1 MTRQDRRV
9 RDAQFAHSRWNRS
22 HAGELLHAARMSFA
36 RRIAVG
42 LFAVLVLAAGIRA
55 IAADPA
61 PADMRKQANTAQQKG
76 NFKDALETYQKLLD
90 DPAADK
96 AQVSRDLVNAVQC
109 LQRLG
114 REDESDKLIEKVVK
128 THAENWKLLE
138 TAAQQYQN
146 INHQGTIV
154 AGEFYRGYRRS
165 NDGKRVFTVER
176 DRIRSLQLMQDA
188 MAKALADNDKTQ
200 VAEFFFRFADML
212 LDRRYGGGAWRMQYL
227 SDLTKLPDYEEGYP
241 AYYYGGGNNRG
252 APVDAD
258 GKPVFHT
265 LPKSWEAAT
274 TDGQR
279 WRWALMQAS
288 EFNPAVAN
296 RARLVFATFLRGQFD
311 VQTMLD
317 GGYGGRRG
325 FTPRPP
331 TGVPGVPGRDSDD
344 DTRKDESGPFAVH
357 SLAEDETIARLAN
370 GIKRFKLPDEFN
382 FISILKD
389 LGEKAPGNEGES
401 SLNLLAQVFE
411 DRQQLNRAAEF
422 WIKSIAKFGKGNG
435 EWKQKRLDQI
445 VGNWGLFDNEMTNP
459 AGTEP
464 TLSYLFR
471 NGKKVTFT
479 AQSLDVIKLLDD
491 VKTYIKTR
499 PAQLTYE
506 KININDI
513 GYRIVTE
520 NQNQYI
526 KQEVARWDVELK
538 PRENHRDRRI
548 YTKLPVKDAGA
559 YLVSAKL
566 ENGNTTRVVAW
577 IADTGIVKK
586 AIDGGTYLFIADA
599 VSGAPIDKSNVSF
612 FGYQQKWLGDGRKYE
627 ISTHEFAENTDADGQ
642 VILPQNKLPDSHQWL
657 IQTTS
662 AAGRHAFI
670 GFTNLWGGG
679 RGYDYEYNMNKAFT
693 VTDRPVYRPEQT
705 VKFKTWIGQAKYDAE
720 GKSPYADKNITVQV
734 LDPRGEK
741 LIEKTYTTDQFGG
754 FEGEIP
760 LAKSATL
767 GVYGIQIVNYPDIH
781 AYGGN
786 TFRVEEYKKP
796 EFEVKVDAP
805 TEPIMLGEKIAAT
818 IKANY
823 YFGAPVANAKVKY
836 KVMRS
841 SYRADWYPPGRWDWF
856 YEPGY
861 WWFGHDYHWYKG
873 FSEWGCIAPSPRWIG
888 RSYEQPEL
896 VMENEIAIGQDGTVK
911 VEIDTLPAKELHG
924 YTDHKYEITAEVVD
938 ESRRTI
944 VGSGS
949 VSVARKP
956 FKVYTWVNSGFYQE
970 GQVVHA
976 DFAALTL
983 DNKPVKG
990 KGELKLLS
998 VKYDEKKQPVEKEIQ
1013 AWQVD
1018 TNDEGRATHQIK
1030 AAEPGQY
1037 RLSYKVTDSKGHQ
1050 IEGGYVFVIRGPGF
1064 DGKDFRFNDVELTP
1078 DKKEYAAGDM
1088 LKLMVNTERANST
1101 VLLFDRASN
1110 GVYQKPKV
1118 LRLEGKSTVFES
1130 AVSKKDMPNFFVE
1143 AVTVSGGAVY
1153 SATKEVVV
1161 PPESRVTN
1169 VAVKTSQDRY
1179 RPGQKASVTFT
1190 LTDSAGKPVEGTA
1203 VVAMY
1208 DKSVEYISGGS
1219 NTPDIRKFF
1228 WEWRRHHYPRTESS
1242 LARGSGALHKRNETT
1257 LSYIGR
1263 FGFMSADMP
1272 QSGEEMAEGGEMLQQ
1287 EAQGLAF
1294 GKGQGGGGGMRFRG
1308 DADGMPMA
1316 AAAPGAPMLEKAAAR
1331 EGENRR
1337 SLDALS
1343 DRKQAADKSGGGGG
1357 EGPSPDVRT
1366 NFADTALWAAAVK
1379 TDAKGEATVQLDMP
1393 ENLTT
1398 WKTKVWS
1405 LSAGTR
1411 VGEGSAEVT
1420 TYKDLI
1426 VRLQAPRFFVQKDE
1440 VVLSANVHNY
1450 LKQTKQVTVKLDLA
1464 GDTLAL
1470 IGPGEAA
1477 SPTRVLTLA
1486 AGGEQRVDWRVRVTK
1501 PGQAIVRMS
1510 AITDEESDATEQ
1522 RFPVYIHG
1530 MLKTDSFSG
1539 AIRPGEE
1546 SKSLTFR
1553 IPSERLPDQTR
1564 VEIRYSPTL
1573 AGAMVDALPYLVDYP
1588 YGCTEQTLNRFLPT
1602 VITQRVLLNMGL
1614 DLKDI
1619 QQKRTNLNA
1628 QEIGD
1633 DAKRAEDWKRNNP
1646 AGVDAK
1652 GNRLKERNPV
1662 FDIDTVV
1669 AMTKDGVNRLTN
1681 MQNADGGW
1689 GWFSGMGEQSWPHT
1703 TAQVVHGLQIARE
1716 NDVALVPGVL
1726 ERGIEWLKRYEAQQ
1740 VQYIKNFERKVNP
1753 SKQHADNLDAM
1764 VYMVL
1769 ADANLQNAE
1778 MREFLYRDRNFISVQ
1793 CKAMYGL
1800 AMHKQNHKEK
1810 LDMIL
1815 QNISQ
1820 YVVQDAENQSA
1831 FLRMPPEGNY
1841 WWCWYGN
1848 DIEAHSWY
1856 LKLLSRTEPKAD
1868 LPSQLAK
1875 YIINNRKHASY
1886 WGSTRETGT
1895 AIEALAE
1902 FIKASGE
1909 DSPNL
1914 TVTVMVDGVK
1924 AKEVKIDKTNLFSF
1938 DNKVVLGGVDV
1949 KDGEHR
1955 VEIKKSGTGPVY
1967 FNAYVTNFTLE
1978 DPITKAGLEVKVQ
1991 RKYYKLV
1998 PVKKTIKVEG
2008 GRGQALDQRVEKFE
2022 RQELKDGAE
2031 LVSGDLVEV
2040 ELEIDSKND
2049 YEYLI
2054 FEDMKAGGFEP
2065 VEVRSGY
2072 NGNDLNAYVE
2082 FRDERVA
2089 FFARTLARGKH
2100 SVSYKLRAEIPG
2112 KFSAL
2117 PTKASAMYAPE
2128 LKANSD
2134 ENKLS
2139 VVDAPKAEAPK

>member
-1 MTRQDRRV
+1 MV
-9 RDAQFAHSRWNRS
+9 RKLS
-22 HAGELLHAARMSFA
+22 AGLTAVLFLVAA
-36 RRIAVG
+36 IAVM
-42 LFAVLVLAAGIRA
+42 
-55 IAADPA
+55 AADPA
-61 PADMRKQANTAQQKG
+61 PSDMRKQANTAQQKG
-76 NFKDALETYQKLLD
+76 NFKDALTTYQKLLD
-90 DPAADK
+90 DAGADK
-96 AQVSRDLVNAVQC
+96 ALVSRDLVNAVQC

-114 REDESDKLIEKVVK
+114 REDEIDKLVEKAIK

-146 INHQGTIV
+146 LNHQGTIV

-165 NDGKRVFTVER
+165 NDGKQVFSFER
-176 DRIRSLQLMQDA
+176 DRIRALQLMQDA
-188 MAKALADNDKTQ
+188 MTRALADNDKKQ

-212 LDRRYGGGAWRMQYL
+212 HDRRFGGGSWQMQYA
-227 SDLTKLPDYEEGYP
+227 SDLSKLPDYDEGYP
-241 AYYYGGGNNRG
+241 AYYYGRGNNRG
-252 APVDAD
+252 APVDAE

-279 WRWALMQAS
+279 WRWCLMQAS
-288 EFNPAVAN
+288 EFNAEVAD
-296 RARLVFATFLRGQFD
+296 RARLVFATFLREQFD

-317 GGYGGRRG
+317 GGYSGRRG
-325 FTPRPP
+325 FSPRPA
-331 TGVPGVPGRDSDD
+331 TGVPGVPGADSDD
-344 DTRKDESGPFAVH
+344 DTRKDETGPFAVS
-357 SLAEDETIARLAN
+357 SLTEGETIARLAN

-382 FISILKD
+382 FLSILKD
-389 LGEKAPGNEGES
+389 LGEKAKAPEGES
-401 SLNLLAQVFE
+401 ALNLLAQVFE
-411 DRQQLNRAAEF
+411 DRQQLTRAAEF
-422 WIKSIAKFGKGNG
+422 WIKSIAKYGKGSNN
-435 EWKQKRLDQI
+435 WKQQRLDQI
-445 VGNWGLFDNEMTNP
+445 VNNWGEYDQEGTNP

-464 TLSYLFR
+464 TLGYLFR

-479 AQSLDVIKLLDD
+479 AQSLDVIKVLDD
-491 VKTYIKTR
+491 VKAYIKTR
-499 PAQLTYE
+499 PAQLAYE
-506 KININDI
+506 KVNINDI
-513 GYRIVTE
+513 GYRIVVE
-520 NQNQYI
+520 NQNQYVQ
-526 KQEVARWDVELK
+526 KEVARWDVDLK

-548 YTKLPVKDAGA
+548 YTKMPVKDAGA
-559 YLVSAKL
+559 YLVTAKM
-566 ENGNTTRVVAW
+566 ENGNTTRVVVW
-577 IADTGIVKK
+577 VADTAIVKK
-586 AIDGGTYLFIADA
+586 QLDGGTYLFVADA
-599 VSGAPIDKSNVSF
+599 VTGSPLPKTNVSF
-612 FGYQQKWLGDGRKYE
+612 FGYQQIWRGNDGKKYE
-627 ISTHEFAENTDADGQ
+627 ININEFAENTDADGQ
-642 VILPQNKLPDSHQWL
+642 VVISQEKMQPGFGWL
-657 IQTTS
+657 IQ
-662 AAGRHAFI
+662 ANGEKGRHAFI
-670 GFTNLWGGG
+670 GFTNIWGGS
-679 RGYDYEYNMNKAFT
+679 RAYDYEYNMNKAFT

-720 GKSPYADKNITVQV
+720 GKNAYADKNIAIQV

-760 LAKSATL
+760 LAKGATL
-767 GVYGIQIVNYPDIH
+767 GNYAIQIVNYPDIQ

-805 TEPIMLGEKIAAT
+805 TEPIMLGEKITAT

-841 SYRADWYPPGRWDWF
+841 SYRADWYPAGRWDWF

-873 FSEWGCIAPSPRWIG
+873 FGEWGCFAPTPRWFN
-888 RSYEQPEL
+888 RSYQQPEL
-896 VMENEIAIGQDGTVK
+896 VMENEIQISQDGTVK
-911 VEIDTLPAKELHG
+911 VEIDTAPAKELHG

-944 VGSGS
+944 VGTGS

-956 FKVYTWVNSGFYQE
+956 FKVYAWVNNGFFQE
-970 GQVVHA
+970 NQVIQA
-976 DFAALTL
+976 EFSAQTL

-998 VKYDEKKQPVEKEIQ
+998 VKYDEKKQPVEKEVQ
-1013 AWQVD
+1013 SWQID
-1018 TNDEGRATHQIK
+1018 TNDEGRATHQLK

-1037 RLSYKVTDSKGHQ
+1037 RLSYKVTDNKGHQ
-1050 IEGGYVFVIRGPGF
+1050 IEGGYVFVVRGPGF
-1064 DGKDFRFNDVELTP
+1064 DGKDFRFNDIELTP
-1078 DKKEYAAGDM
+1078 NKKEYAAGDTM
-1088 LKLMVNTERANST
+1088 QLMVNTERANST

-1110 GVYQKPKV
+1110 GVYLKPKV
-1118 LRLEGKSTVFES
+1118 LRLDGKSTLYET
-1130 AVSKKDMPNFFVE
+1130 AIGKKEMPNFFVE
-1143 AVTVSGGAVY
+1143 AVTVGGGNVY
-1153 SATKEVVV
+1153 IATKEIVV

-1169 VAVKTSQDRY
+1169 ISVKTSQERY
-1179 RPGQKASVTFT
+1179 RPGEKAQVTFT
-1190 LTDSAGKPVEGTA
+1190 LTDAEGKPVVGTA
-1203 VVAMY
+1203 VVSMY

-1242 LARGSGALHKRNETT
+1242 LGKASGPLHKRNEIA
-1257 LSYIGR
+1257 LQLIGR
-1263 FGFMSADMP
+1263 FGFMSADLP
-1272 QSGEEMAEGGEMLQQ
+1272 QSGEELAELEGVETQSLAQREDEGG
-1287 EAQGLAF
+1287 GF
-1294 GKGQGGGGGMRFRG
+1294 GGGRGGGARLRG
-1308 DADGMPMA
+1308 AVMDAAPMA
-1316 AAAPGAPMLEKAAAR
+1316 AAAPMAPGQAMPMEKASFK
-1331 EGENRR
+1331 GEARR
-1337 SLDALS
+1337 SLDGVE
-1343 DRKQAADKSGGGGG
+1343 RKQAGDKSGGAG
-1357 EGPSPDVRT
+1357 PDVAPDIRT
-1366 NFADTALWAAAVK
+1366 NFADTALWATTVN
-1379 TDAKGEATVQLDMP
+1379 TNDKGEAKVELTMP

-1405 LSAGTR
+1405 LSQGTR
-1411 VGEGSAEVT
+1411 VGQGDTEVT

-1426 VRLQAPRFFVQKDE
+1426 IRLQAPRFFVQKDE

-1450 LKQTKQVTVKLDLA
+1450 LKTTKDVKVELVLQGGTLEGLAVADSVSKSNPGGNGLHYVTTVR
-1464 GDTLAL
+1464 
-1470 IGPGEAA
+1470 IEPNGEK
-1477 SPTRVLTLA
+1477 
-1486 AGGEQRVDWRVRVTK
+1486 RVDWRVKVLK
-1501 PGQAIVRMS
+1501 PGQATVRML
-1510 AITDEESDATEQ
+1510 ATTDEESDATEQ
-1522 RFPVYIHG
+1522 KFPVFIHG

-1539 AIRPGEE
+1539 AIRPAEQ
-1546 SKSLTFR
+1546 SSSLTFR
-1553 IPSERLPDQTR
+1553 IPAERLPDQTR

-1573 AGAMVDALPYLVDYP
+1573 AGAMVDALPYLVDFP

-1633 DAKRAEDWKRNNP
+1633 DAKRAVDWKRNNP

-1652 GNRLKERNPV
+1652 GNALKERNPV
-1662 FDIDTVV
+1662 FDIETVQ
-1669 AMTKDGVNRLTN
+1669 AMTKEGVNRLTN

-1689 GWFSGMGEQSWPHT
+1689 GWFSGSGEQSWPHT
-1703 TAQVVHGLQIARE
+1703 TAQVVHGLQIARD

-1726 ERGIEWLKRYEAQQ
+1726 ERGIEWLKRYEATQ
-1740 VQYIKNFERKVNP
+1740 VQYIKNFDRKVSP
-1753 SKQHADNLDAM
+1753 AKQHADNLDAM

-1769 ADANLQNAE
+1769 ADANLQNGE
-1778 MREFLYRDRNFISVQ
+1778 MRDFIYRDRNFIAVQ

-1800 AMHKQNHKEK
+1800 AMHKQGHKDK

-1820 YVVQDAENQSA
+1820 YVVKDGENQSA

-1856 LKLLSRTEPKAD
+1856 LKLLSRTDAKAD

-1914 TVTVMVDGVK
+1914 TVTVLVDGVK
-1924 AKEVKIDKTNLFSF
+1924 TKEVKIDKTNLFSF
-1938 DNKVVLGGVDV
+1938 DNKVVLGGPEV
-1949 KDGEHR
+1949 KDGEHK
-1955 VEIKKSGTGPVY
+1955 VEIRKTGTGPIY
-1967 FNAYVTNFTLE
+1967 YNAYVTNFTLE

-1991 RKYYKLV
+1991 RKFYKLV
-1998 PVKKTIKVEG
+1998 SVKKTIKVEG

-2022 RQELKDGAE
+2022 RQELKDGDV

-2040 ELEIDSKND
+2040 EMEIDSKND

-2054 FEDMKAGGFEP
+2054 FEDMKAAGFEP

-2134 ENKLS
+2134 EGKLS
-2139 VVDAPKAEAPK
+2139 IVDAPKAVEAPR